1 MQLPATHP
9 LRMFFK
15 FMHLL
20 SASVWTGGGMAVL
33 VLLYD
38 DRQTCSGDEL
48 FAYNHA
54 IRSIDDYLIRPAAA
68 GTLVSG
74 TLLCFLSN
82 WGVIRH
88 RWIIVK
94 WTVTLAAIAFGGI
107 CLGPWFR
114 ELAAFTGIDSLSAHE
129 ASGYLRLYHLGVM
142 FGSLQTV
149 VLLIL
154 VLISILK
161 PDCRWGRKTVANPR
175 GGTGGSGENSRQEPA
190 GKRGRSVT
198 RKLVPLATVLSAPIS
213 PP

>member
-1 MQLPATHP
+1 MQLPANHP
-9 LRMFFK
+9 LRMFLK
-15 FMHLL
+15 FTHLL

-54 IRSIDDYLIRPAAA
+54 IQSIDDYLIRPAAA

-82 WGVIRH
+82 WGLMRH

-94 WTVTLAAIAFGGI
+94 WTVTLAAITFGGI

-114 ELAAFTGIDSLSAHE
+114 ELATFTGIDSLSAHE
-129 ASGYLRLYHLGVM
+129 ASGYQRLYHLGVM

-149 VLLIL
+149 VLLML

-161 PDCRWGRKTVANPR
+161 PDFKR
-175 GGTGGSGENSRQEPA
+175 GTKAENLSISRSKGWPGKLFRNRLAATGGE
-190 GKRGRSVT
+190 
-198 RKLVPLATVLSAPIS
+198 
-213 PP
+213 